1 MEASS
6 LDATEICVQAGLP
19 PNMNPDLY
27 VTVAKGIKTA
37 LPHIHLHA
45 FSPEEVLYGAKRRSC
60 SVQDMIRAM
69 KDAGVDTLPGT
80 SAEIL
85 DDSVRQR
92 IAKGRLSTEEWQHVI
107 STAHALGVPT
117 TATVMYG
124 YVEIESLISPPLPHA
139 YC

>member
-27 VTVAKGIKTA
+27 VTVANGIKTA

-45 FSPEEVLYGAKRRSC
+45 FSPEEVLYGAKRRKC
-60 SVQDMIRAM
+60 SVEDMIRAL

-92 IAKGRLSTEEWQHVI
+92 IAKGRLTTEEWIHII
-107 STAHALGVPT
+107 SSAHALGVPT

-124 YVEIESLISPPLPHA
+124 RIIEIKLLMPLT
-139 YC
+139 CF